1 MYGRA
6 RENSD
11 TNFVL
16 LTRNRKQL
24 PHTTIYKQIKRR
36 ALIAQLGAEPVR
48 VISSLNKGVR
58 PLCSQ
63 PYAFSSD
70 ARRKATIEGFDV

>member
-24 PHTTIYKQIKRR
+24 PHTTIYRQLKRR
-36 ALIAQLGAEPVR
+36 ALIAQLGARRPSRDSTCEALTI
-48 VISSLNKGVR
+48 IST
-58 PLCSQ
+58 P
-63 PYAFSSD
+63 A
-70 ARRKATIEGFDV
+70 